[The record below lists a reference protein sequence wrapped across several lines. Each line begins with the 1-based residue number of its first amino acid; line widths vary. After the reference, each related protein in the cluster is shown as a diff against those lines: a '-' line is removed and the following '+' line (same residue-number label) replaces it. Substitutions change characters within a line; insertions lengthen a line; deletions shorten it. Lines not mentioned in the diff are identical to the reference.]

1 MNWSRRKGSAGSPKI
16 SLKESSP
23 CDSTSTC
30 VNTPGSYRCDC
41 NEGFIKN
48 VTDVSSRESNCIN
61 INECAADYD
70 GINDCGPNTDCFDSS
85 PGHTCRCKSG
95 YTGIPTDKYYGC
107 QNIDE
112 CSNGSNDCHEK
123 ATCTD
128 LTPGYKCKCNPGY
141 TGDGVTCEDVDE
153 CSVLYGE
160 NACDKGANSEC
171 KNLDG
176 SYKCI
181 CKEGYIPT
189 SYD

>member
-1 MNWSRRKGSAGSPKI
+1 MPQMSVQPMPTVLTSTNVPLIMKEPMTVVPIVIASTHHQVTRVAARLVTPVFQLINITGVRISTNVVMEARDLRTKLGWSRTRINQFWWIRDQIG
-16 SLKESSP
+16 
-23 CDSTSTC
+23 
-30 VNTPGSYRCDC
+30 PGPRTKT
-41 NEGFIKN
+41 G
-48 VTDVSSRESNCIN
+48 
-61 INECAADYD
+61 
-70 GINDCGPNTDCFDSS
+70 GPW
-85 PGHTCRCKSG
+85 
-95 YTGIPTDKYYGC
+95 IPD
-107 QNIDE
+107 
-112 CSNGSNDCHEK
+112 GSNDCHEK

-153 CSVLYGE
+153 CSTLYGD

-181 CKEGYIPT
+181 CKDGYIPT